1 MKKYDEKYFDP
12 LNTFQK
18 LLCDLV
24 SARKECEKAYL
35 QFLSDKLAN
44 DLLKTKDIN

>member
-1 MKKYDEKYFDP
+1 MKNCDEKYFDP

-24 SARKECEKAYL
+24 SARKECAKRHIFSSCL
-35 QFLSDKLAN
+35 TSLPMTF
-44 DLLKTKDIN
+44 